1 MTLKVILAGGKAI
14 VGKLI
19 WDASD
24 HLILS
29 VDGKETTILKSEIK
43 KVEIVLLC

>member
-19 WDASD
+19 WDADD
-24 HLILS
+24 HLVLS
-29 VDGKETTILKSEIK
+29 VDGRELSIPKQQIK